1 MKILVLGAGNM
12 GSWFVETLCLDH
24 EVGVYDP
31 DKNKLKYFFQTHRF
45 VSYDAIQAF
54 QPQMVINAVSL
65 QHTVA
70 AFDAIIP
77 YLPATCIISDITSVK
92 NGLPDYYKEKGMR
105 FVSTHPMFGPTFAK
119 FKDLSSQSAIII
131 KESDDEGKEIFRNF
145 YNSLKLSIYD
155 YTFEEHDQTIAY
167 SLSIPFS
174 STLVFASCMKKQEA
188 PGTTFKK
195 HYAIAQGLLS
205 ENDYLLSEI
214 LLSPYTLPQVENI
227 KEKLETLIAMIQNK
241 DTESLHK
248 FFNELRKNIGE

>member
-45 VSYDAIQAF
+45 VSFDAIQAF
-54 QPQMVINAVSL
+54 QPQLVINSVSL
-65 QHTVA
+65 QHTIA
-70 AFDAIIP
+70 AFDAILP
-77 YLPATCIISDITSVK
+77 YLSPDCILSDITSVK
-92 NGLPDYYKEKGMR
+92 TGLPEYYQEKGMR
-105 FVSTHPMFGPTFAK
+105 YVSSHPMFGPTFANI
-119 FKDLSSQSAIII
+119 KDLSSQNAVII
-131 KESDDEGKEIFRNF
+131 KEGDEEGKEFFRNF
-145 YNSLKLSIYD
+145 YKSLKLSIYD

-214 LLSPYTLPQVENI
+214 LFSPYTLPQVKNI
-227 KEKLETLIAMIQNK
+227 KNKLEHLIEMIENK
-241 DTESLHK
+241 DTDALHK
-248 FFNELRKNIGE
+248 FFAELRKNIG

>member
-1 MKILVLGAGNM
+1 MRILVLGAGNM
-12 GSWFVETLCLDH
+12 GAWFVETLCLDH

-54 QPQMVINAVSL
+54 KPELVINAVSL
-65 QHTVA
+65 QHTFS
-70 AFDAIIP
+70 AFDTIIP
-77 YLPATCIISDITSVK
+77 YLPSNCIISDITSVK
-92 NGLPDYYKEKGMR
+92 NGLPQYYQEKGMR
-105 FVSTHPMFGPTFAK
+105 YVSTHPMFGPTFAK

-131 KESDDEGKEIFRNF
+131 KEGDEEGKEFFRQF
-145 YNSLKLSIYD
+145 YKSLQLSIYD

-214 LLSPYTLPQVENI
+214 LLSPYTLPQVQNI
-227 KEKLETLIAMIQNK
+227 KDKMELLIEMIQNK
-241 DTESLHK
+241 DTEALHQ
-248 FFNELRKNIGE
+248 FFGELRKNIG

>member
-54 QPQMVINAVSL
+54 KPELVINAVSL
-65 QHTVA
+65 QYTVP

-77 YLPATCIISDITSVK
+77 YLPGTCILSDITSVK
-92 NGLPDYYKEKGMR
+92 NGLPAFYKDKGMR
-105 FVSTHPMFGPTFAK
+105 YVSTHPMFGPTFAK
-119 FKDLSSQSAIII
+119 FKDLSSQNAIII
-131 KESDDEGKEIFRNF
+131 KEGDEEGKEFFRSF
-145 YNSLKLSIYD
+145 YKSLQLNIYD
-155 YTFEEHDQTIAY
+155 YTFEEHDETIAY

-214 LLSPYTLPQVENI
+214 LFNPFTLPQVENI
-227 KEKLETLIAMIQNK
+227 KEKLEHLLEMIRNK
-241 DTESLHK
+241 DTAALHN
-248 FFNELRKNIGE
+248 FFGELRKNIG